1 MFMVLCFSLL
11 NIIIMLGF
19 FLTKLP
25 FDIFYDQRLNHY
37 ELPPKSPWNLNGT
50 FPF

>member
-1 MFMVLCFSLL
+1 
-11 NIIIMLGF
+11 MLGF